1 MGKGTYLDIPPHLR
15 AAMRVL
21 TLRFFDTPAI
31 TILPFDCLA
40 LESVLYQI
48 FLTSTVLWTDT
59 MPLTE
64 FDLSF
69 WMKAEQFLERT
80 VLFPGRPSSLNSP
93 VLGVPV
99 SLFRLTIQAKQALQ
113 TEVLFGPDCEQLR
126 TDIQDWEIKLL
137 ARQPLDPS
145 QTHSA
150 FERQEI
156 YYDGTTFLYVL
167 IVSLLLEQLEQS
179 LRDATTTSD
188 AQCRLPEPVPRH
200 TWQIRKAMSILRAF
214 ENDEFW
220 TSCYIG
226 NWPVYTIGFFLED
239 PADISL
245 IRHDMDRRW
254 TCTKFMQI
262 TRFRN
267 DLEATW
273 KQRDLH
279 RSISDR
285 QDTPKRFYEQT

>member
-21 TLRFFDTPAI
+21 TLRFFDTPA
-31 TILPFDCLA
+31 TMILPFDCLA

-48 FLTSTVLWTDT
+48 FLTSTVLWTDA

-69 WMKAEQFLERT
+69 WMKAEQFLERA
-80 VLFPGRPSSLNSP
+80 VLFPGRPNSLNSP
-93 VLGVPV
+93 VLGVPI
-99 SLFRLTIQAKQALQ
+99 SLFRLAIQAKQALQ
-113 TEVLFGPDCEQLR
+113 TELLLDSDWEQLR
-126 TDIQDWEIKLL
+126 AEIQDWEAKLL

-145 QTHSA
+145 QADNAS
-150 FERQEI
+150 ERQEL

-167 IVSLLLEQLEQS
+167 IISLLLEQLEQNLTGDTIS
-179 LRDATTTSD
+179 NDF
-188 AQCRLPEPVPRH
+188 QGRLPKPVSRE

-214 ENDEFW
+214 ENDDAW

-226 NWPVYTIGFFLED
+226 NWSVYTIGFFLED
-239 PADISL
+239 SVDISL
-245 IRHDMDRRW
+245 IRNDMDRRW
-254 TCTKFMQI
+254 MCTKFMQI
-262 TRFRN
+262 TRYRN

-279 RSISDR
+279 
-285 QDTPKRFYEQT
+285 